1 MSKGTSIK
9 DALALWEK
17 SKEQKAIESEEIV
30 LSALMPPIEK
40 MDARYKKHL

>member
-9 DALALWEK
+9 DALSSWEK
-17 SKEQKAIESEEIV
+17 QKQLKASESEEIV

-40 MDARYKKHL
+40 MDARLV